1 MTVRLIVIAATA
13 AASFSFAASATPVAQ
28 SALIDSKS
36 RFTLVMT
43 GQHTG
48 YKHRGHWR
56 HRYRHGRDRD
66 PFCMFS
72 LAARLTGICD
82 AR

>member
-1 MTVRLIVIAATA
+1 MIIRRIVIAASV
-13 AASFSFAASATPVAQ
+13 AASFSIAASAAPVAQ
-28 SALIDSKS
+28 SALTDSKS
-36 RFTLVMT
+36 TFTLVMT

-56 HRYRHGRDRD
+56 HRRHDRDRN